1 MEAER
6 RQHRRYS
13 VRNDGIEIFSRE
25 TKLVGKLEN
34 ISKSGLAFCYS
45 PAGDEKAE
53 SDTIDVMA
61 TGPARFYLS
70 GLVCRK
76 VYDIS
81 DLAEDQNFTGAETR
95 LCGLEFVRIE
105 NNPQLAFFLRNY
117 LNLAVEE
124 PF

>member
-6 RQHRRYS
+6 RQHPRYS
-13 VRNDGIEIFSRE
+13 VQGDGFEILGRE
-25 TKLVGKLEN
+25 TKIIGKLEN

-70 GLVCRK
+70 GLDCRK

-81 DLAEDQNFTGAETR
+81 ALTEDQNYTGTGTR
-95 LCGLEFVRIE
+95 LCGMEFVRIE
-105 NNPQLAFFLRNY
+105 AEQKLDFFLKNY
-117 LNLAVEE
+117 LNLPVEE

>member
-34 ISKSGLAFCYS
+34 ISKSGLAFCYI

-105 NNPQLAFFLRNY
+105 SAQKLEFFLKNY
-117 LNLAVEE
+117 LS
-124 PF
+124 

>member
-105 NNPQLAFFLRNY
+105 NNSQLAFFLRNY